1 MGKIYSKD
9 SEFAS
14 LKVVDKIC
22 KPNNEQMKP
31 HTRVTQYDSIYRMSP
46 QKAKSIND
54 NWYQE
59 NCYLR
64 GLGKVTKGTSRVQI
78 MF

>member
-1 MGKIYSKD
+1 MGKVYSKG

-22 KPNNEQMKP
+22 KHNTEQRKP

-46 QKAKSIND
+46 KKVKSIND
-54 NWYQE
+54 DWYQE

-64 GLGKVTKGTSRVQI
+64 DWERLQRGHPEYR
-78 MF
+78 